1 MWCYGRKKSENVA
14 VTKKSKPGALGMSHQ
29 CSITELQQL
38 DNHPVITILESK
50 IHNSSLKYLITSLS
64 SSDKWWG
71 RHECIFVGHEL
82 KDGWMW
88 ESYILFQLK
97 RVLSADKINA
107 YGSIVV
113 VHVYYL
119 HVLAYLA
126 LYRSRPN
133 MNRCIVQVNSHMW
146 QSRVEIEHYS
156 VAYFARIAAFRSAL
170 AWSFR

>member
-1 MWCYGRKKSENVA
+1 MAEKSENVA
-14 VTKKSKPGALGMSHQ
+14 VTKSQSQGSWHEPPVLYHWATTTGQ
-29 CSITELQQL
+29 P
-38 DNHPVITILESK
+38 PVITILESK

-88 ESYILFQLK
+88 EATFVQLK

-133 MNRCIVQVNSHMW
+133 MNRCIVQVNSHNYT
-146 QSRVEIEHYS
+146 SKCEYVY
-156 VAYFARIAAFRSAL
+156 VSA
-170 AWSFR
+170 